1 MKNLLI
7 LALIVLYG
15 TSLFGQQDP
24 MFTKYMFNSLHYNPA
39 YAGSHDHLSAALL
52 HRTQWINFKG
62 APNTQTLTVHTPLR
76 ENRVG
81 VGLTLLH
88 DQIGVTRTTSAN
100 LAYAYRIPFGKNS
113 KLAVGIQGGMSNYRA
128 NWQKLNLE
136 TGSDVAFMGDN
147 PNKWLPNFGIGLYF
161 NTKRFYTGISS
172 PHLIE
177 HKLREQGSSTVE
189 PALIAQQYRHY
200 YFTIGGAIPINGD
213 DIIFKPSLLLK
224 NVGIDSKLRKT
235 EDLQAINAPTE
246 FDVDLSLLFMETI
259 WVGVAFRSS
268 IEKFSNDKSSFDS
281 GDIWASYNLRN
292 GMRIGAAYDYTLT
305 EINKETPGSFEVM
318 LGYELDFKT
327 RRIETPRY
335 F

>member
-7 LALIVLYG
+7 LAFAVLFS
-15 TSLFGQQDP
+15 TNMFGQQDP

-39 YAGSHDHLSAALL
+39 YAGSHDHLSLALL

-62 APNTQTLTVHTPLR
+62 APSTQTLTAHTPLR

-88 DQIGVTRTTSAN
+88 DQIGATNTSSAN
-100 LAYAYRIPFGKNS
+100 LSYAYRIPFGKKA
-113 KLAVGIQGGMSNYRA
+113 KLAIGVQGGVTNYRA
-128 NWQKLNLE
+128 DWQKLNLE
-136 TGSDVAFMGDN
+136 TGNDVAFAGEN
-147 PNKWLPNFGIGLYF
+147 TNKWLPNFGLGIYF
-161 NTKRFYTGISS
+161 QTKHFYTGLSS

-177 HKLREQGSSTVE
+177 HKLRDKGTSSLE
-189 PALIAQQYRHY
+189 PSLIAQQYRHY
-200 YFTIGGAIPINGD
+200 FFTIGGAIPIKGD
-213 DIIFKPSLLLK
+213 DIIFKPSLLIK

-235 EDLQAINAPTE
+235 EELQAINAPTE
-246 FDVDLSLLFMETI
+246 FDFDVSFLFMETL
-259 WVGVAFRSS
+259 WVGTAFRSS

-281 GDIWASYNLRN
+281 GDVWASYNLRN
-292 GMRIGAAYDYTLT
+292 GMRIGLAYDYTLT
-305 EINKETPGSFEVM
+305 EIRKETPGSFEVM
-318 LGYELDFKT
+318 LGYEFNFKN

>member
-7 LALIVLYG
+7 LAFLVLAAANV
-15 TSLFGQQDP
+15 FGQQDP
-24 MFTKYMFNSLHYNPA
+24 MFTKYMFNSLYFNPG
-39 YAGSHDHLSAALL
+39 YAGSHEHLSATLL

-62 APNTQTLTVHTPLR
+62 APSTQTLTVHTPLR

-88 DQIGVTRTTSAN
+88 DQIGVTNTTSAN
-100 LAYAYRIPFGKNS
+100 LAYAYRIPFGKNA
-113 KLAVGIQGGMSNYRA
+113 KLSIGIQGGITNYRA
-128 NWQKLNLE
+128 DWQKLNLE

-161 NTKRFYTGISS
+161 QTTHFYTGLSS

-177 HKLREQGSSTVE
+177 HQLRDQGSSSVD

-200 YFTIGGAIPINGD
+200 FFTIGGAIPVKGD
-213 DIIFKPSLLLK
+213 DIIFKPSLLIK

-235 EDLQAINAPTE
+235 IALQAVNAPTE
-246 FDVDLSLLFMETI
+246 FDVDLSLFFLETI
-259 WVGVAFRSS
+259 WVGAAFRSS
-268 IEKFSNDKSSFDS
+268 IEKFSNNKSSIDS

-305 EINKETPGSFEVM
+305 EINKETPGSFEIM
-318 LGYELDFKT
+318 LGYELNFKT
-327 RRIETPRY
+327 RRIDTPRY